1 MPDSRASIERLFEH
15 APDSLLVALV
25 DGKVVG
31 AVIAAW
37 DGWRGAVYRLAV
49 LPSHRRRGLALT
61 LVRAGEERLRA
72 LGAPRISALVGRG
85 NEPAER
91 FWVAAGYARDES
103 VGRFVRNL

>member
-31 AVIAAW
+31 RVIAAW

-49 LPSHRRRGLALT
+49 SRPTGGVGLRSRSSAPARSASARSAHRASRRL
-61 LVRAGEERLRA
+61 
-72 LGAPRISALVGRG
+72 SGRG